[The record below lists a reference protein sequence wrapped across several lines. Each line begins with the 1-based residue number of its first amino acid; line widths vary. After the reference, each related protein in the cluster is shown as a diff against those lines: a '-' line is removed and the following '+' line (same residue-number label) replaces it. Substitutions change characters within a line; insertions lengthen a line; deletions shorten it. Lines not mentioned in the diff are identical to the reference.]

1 MKVNWQRVLAPGG
14 WWTAFLTL
22 FCGAALLII
31 FTQGLAEAPWA
42 PLLYTVAA
50 YTCCLLMAAMFR
62 LGKRLKRRLE
72 QHAYAGKWLSN
83 WAWRAQLTLYAALPL
98 DLAYAA
104 GHLALGVVYRSFWSG
119 TLAAY
124 YGLLAAARGVLLLCA
139 RQAGLDR
146 GRAWRVYRGCGW
158 LLLILALPLAGIVLQ
173 MVMDGRGCRYPGY
186 MIYVAAAYAF
196 YALAMAMLNMR
207 RLRRLDDPILAA
219 AKLLTL
225 VTALVAVL
233 SLQTAMFAAFGSG
246 EDWQQ
251 LMDALTGG
259 AVCLLIMLL
268 AGAML
273 SRAHKA
279 LRNLSKT
286 AN

>member
-1 MKVNWQRVLAPGG
+1 M
-14 WWTAFLTL
+14 
-22 FCGAALLII
+22 
-31 FTQGLAEAPWA
+31 
-42 PLLYTVAA
+42 
-50 YTCCLLMAAMFR
+50 
-62 LGKRLKRRLE
+62 
-72 QHAYAGKWLSN
+72 
-83 WAWRAQLTLYAALPL
+83 
-98 DLAYAA
+98 
-104 GHLALGVVYRSFWSG
+104 
-119 TLAAY
+119 
-124 YGLLAAARGVLLLCA
+124 
-139 RQAGLDR
+139 
-146 GRAWRVYRGCGW
+146 
-158 LLLILALPLAGIVLQ
+158 LQ

-196 YALAMAMLNMR
+196 YALAMAMLNIR

-251 LMDALTGG
+251 LMNALTGG